1 MSEPTHLQ
9 FPWARVTS
17 KDLAL
22 ISFTLVVYDHAITLA
37 EEIDF
42 FWSGPW
48 SASRMLYLSVTL
60 WINSICSSVINRRFT
75 DPIPGRDT
83 SIFGVLGRY
92 QERQFICRRDADWLF
107 VLNYLLAFVVMVL
120 CQCVVTLRVWHLFH
134 RSRIIRWFA
143 AAVFI
148 SSLIG
153 TAIVGAL
160 SFKGVKAAYEVTS
173 SSEKS
178 SSGPPEI
185 FTIYL
190 PSLVVHTV
198 MFSLTMHRFR
208 SSSRALQEHGIFHR
222 ILKEGMF
229 MYAFAAATLLYEI
242 ISLSIN
248 NRKNVSVYYPAL
260 GGGLAVG
267 TTVVSV
273 CRAMLSIRSLAA
285 TYHVDPA
292 WILNHA
298 ELSRVQWRRGASEG
312 EIYVEVDELDGLP
325 QSH

>member
-1 MSEPTHLQ
+1 MSAPTHLQ
-9 FPWARVTS
+9 LPWAHVSS

-22 ISFTLVVYDHAITLA
+22 ISFTLVVYDHAITFA
-37 EEIDF
+37 DEIDF

-48 SASRMLYLSVTL
+48 SASRTLYLSIRYLAVTQVFL
-60 WINSICSSVINRRFT
+60 VFFVDIKNISSPT
-75 DPIPGRDT
+75 
-83 SIFGVLGRY
+83 
-92 QERQFICRRDADWLF
+92 ADRLF
-107 VLNYLLAFVVMVL
+107 VVNYLLAFVVMML
-120 CQCVVTLRVWHLFH
+120 CQCVVTLRVWHLFY
-134 RSRIIRWFA
+134 RSKIIRWFA

-148 SSLIG
+148 SSMIG
-153 TAIVGAL
+153 TAVVG
-160 SFKGVKAAYEVTS
+160 GVNFNDVKRAFEIS
-173 SSEKS
+173 SSSTNMNK
-178 SSGPPEI
+178 GPPVI

-190 PSLVVHTV
+190 PSLIVHTI
-198 MFSLTMHRFR
+198 MFSLTMYRFR
-208 SSSRALQEHGIFHR
+208 ASSRALQEHGIFHR

-242 ISLSIN
+242 ISLSMN
-248 NRKNVSVYYPAL
+248 NGENISVYYPAL

-292 WILNHA
+292 WLLNHA

-312 EIYVEVDELDGLP
+312 EIYVEVDEMDGFP
-325 QSH
+325 PSH